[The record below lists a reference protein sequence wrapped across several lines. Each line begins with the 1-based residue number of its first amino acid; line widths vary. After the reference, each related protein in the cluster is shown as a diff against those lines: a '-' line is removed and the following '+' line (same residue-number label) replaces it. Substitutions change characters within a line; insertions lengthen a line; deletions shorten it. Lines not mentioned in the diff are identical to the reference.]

1 MAMNVT
7 IDVTQC
13 IAEIVA
19 TSFDAGRPVLHRY
32 SATVVLHAPD
42 KTATQKC
49 IGYGEDETEAR
60 HNAIGGALR
69 AWGWDD
75 LDRMDFVEEV
85 PIAAGNLPSNYG
97 TAYLHEAY
105 ICAECANR
113 LPAESQARR
122 DIWAVSAAYERQYL
136 ESRYDYLRSR
146 K

>member
-1 MAMNVT
+1 MNL
-7 IDVTQC
+7 

-19 TSFDAGRPVLHRY
+19 TSFDAGRSALRRY
-32 SATVVLHAPD
+32 SYSIILHSLERLP
-42 KTATQKC
+42 THVC
-49 IGYGEDETEAR
+49 IGYGGDETEAR

-75 LDRMDFVEEV
+75 LDRMDFVEEI
-85 PIAAGNLPSNYG
+85 PTAAGNLPSNYG

-122 DIWAVSAAYERQYL
+122 DMWAVYAAYERQYL

>member
-1 MAMNVT
+1 MNVT

-19 TSFDAGRPVLHRY
+19 TSFDAGRSALRRY
-32 SATVVLHAPD
+32 SYSVILHSPERLP
-42 KTATQKC
+42 TRVC

-85 PIAAGNLPSNYG
+85 RVSSRTLPSNYG
-97 TAYLHEAY
+97 IDYLKEAHM
-105 ICAECANR
+105 CAECANR
-113 LPAESQARR
+113 LPAESQAYKDMMAVAEYIVGQYWPGERR
-122 DIWAVSAAYERQYL
+122 L
-136 ESRYDYLRSR
+136 LRR
-146 K
+146 LIME